1 MRTRHYLLIA
11 TLTAIPT
18 QLLLAGDPTT
28 DSPAATKTV
37 TSDPT
42 DPEGDFK
49 FSLSAGYESRHI
61 YRGADSSLG
70 AANLWQGIDV
80 DYKDF
85 FHFNLYHGSG
95 LGSKYEE
102 LTPSAYIH
110 HDFGPVDAAFGV
122 IWYHFPDYHSS
133 DSVEY
138 YLRFSHDFKNGIG
151 TWLHV
156 GYNQDAD
163 GYYEEFGVKYTKDIT
178 DKLSI
183 SPYTAIAFSQH
194 YRGTGDDGLDQI
206 TVGLNAPYKITPR
219 LTATPAV
226 GLALPMDTFDGD
238 KELWGAFT
246 LSFKF

>member
-1 MRTRHYLLIA
+1 MRIRHYMLIA
-11 TLTAIPT
+11 TLTAIPIP
-18 QLLLAGDPTT
+18 LLHAGDAAASASADTTAKT
-28 DSPAATKTV
+28 DSATN
-37 TSDPT
+37 SN
-42 DPEGDFK
+42 GDFQV
-49 FSLSAGYESRHI
+49 SLSAGYESLHV
-61 YRGADSSLG
+61 YRGADSSFG
-70 AANLWQGIDV
+70 AANLWQGVDV

-133 DSVEY
+133 DSLEY
-138 YLRFSHDFKNGIG
+138 YLRFSHDFQNGIG

-163 GYYEEFGVKYTKDIT
+163 GYYEELGLKYTKAFT
-178 DKLSI
+178 DKLSL

-206 TVGLNAPYKITPR
+206 TFGLNAPYKATEHITV
-219 LTATPAV
+219 TPAV

-238 KELWGAFT
+238 KELWGALT
-246 LSFKF
+246 VSFKF